1 VVVGVSTLLVL
12 LFIAVNFVVDILYAI
27 LDPRIRYE

>member
-1 VVVGVSTLLVL
+1 VGVSTLLVL

>member
-1 VVVGVSTLLVL
+1 VQGVV
-12 LFIAVNFVVDILYAI
+12 LFIAVTVVTLNFLVDVLYAI